1 MTQSEEHKISRA
13 EDFRLF
19 FKWIFK
25 RIKYKIQRKPYT
37 LGYDDFPRLSALINL
52 CNWLTPKFGT
62 KKWFQRLVEPV
73 LAGKPGADHIQTK
86 VVPLNAIVKDSP
98 KAVMPYGLI
107 DGIIEKSS
115 FRLILHDCM
124 CRKGMG
130 CKDYPRDFGCMF
142 IGEGAR
148 YLMNNDNP
156 PGRSATIEE
165 AKAHIRR
172 AGELGLV
179 PLAAYVPIEQKIFGV
194 PDDLHYKF
202 FEFCFCCPCCC
213 IGLKNIQYL
222 SSKTRKVTNVLE
234 NVGFTAKALPDCRGC
249 FKCVSICPVH
259 AINKNGTK
267 VWVNE
272 DECIGCGLCQHI
284 CKFDSIQ
291 LVQVAPAKGELMDYF
306 EGLDLNVG
314 L

>member
-1 MTQSEEHKISRA
+1 MQPREELKTSRG
-13 EDFRLF
+13 EDFILF
-19 FKWIFK
+19 FKWLFK
-25 RIKYKIQRKPYT
+25 RIKFRFQKKTYT
-37 LGYDDFPRLSALINL
+37 LGYDDFPRLSAFIKL

-62 KKWFQRLVEPV
+62 KKWFQKYVEPA
-73 LAGKPGADHIQTK
+73 LAGKPGRDHIQTK
-86 VVPLNAIVKDSP
+86 VVPLNAMVKNNP
-98 KAVMPYGLI
+98 KAVMPYKLI
-107 DGIIEKSS
+107 DEVIEKSS

-130 CKDYPRDFGCMF
+130 CKDYPQDFGCMF

-148 YLMNNDNP
+148 FLMQSENP
-156 PGRSATIEE
+156 PGRSATVKET
-165 AKAHIRR
+165 KAHIRK

-194 PDDLHYKF
+194 PNELHEKF
-202 FEFCFCCPCCC
+202 FEFCFCDPCCC

-222 SSKTRKVTNVLE
+222 SAKSRRVTKILE

-272 DECIGCGLCQHI
+272 DECVGCGLCQYT
-284 CKFDSIQ
+284 CKFNSIQ
-291 LVQVAPAKGELMDYF
+291 LVQIAPVRGDLFDYF
-306 EGLDLNVG
+306 DGLNLDVG
-314 L
+314 